1 VFLGSVNYGK
11 YGGFHSHGG
20 TPIAGCFISWKSPS
34 FSMDDARDTTYGN
47 PLEMVNLS
55 RNGFIS
61 PSEIP
66 GWQNLVTYMGK
77 IWEIYGDLWEIVS
90 GSASHSELEAM
101 DHRNRLFTY

>member
-1 VFLGSVNYGK
+1 
-11 YGGFHSHGG
+11 
-20 TPIAGCFISWKSPS
+20 
-34 FSMDDARDTTYGN
+34 MDDARDTTYGN

-101 DHRNRLFTY
+101 DHRNRLFTRNDDFPVRYVNVYQMVNYDFSLRLSPPLNPIVRV